1 MTAVG
6 AVGAQIWR
14 NRVVTSSVVSGKLA
28 VEGGT
33 PVRGSDNPFTRNSPR
48 DMAPKALDLVKK
60 VLDSGWTY
68 NMVADFE
75 KAFAEACGTDY
86 AVGVS
91 NCTAANHAVLG
102 ALGIGPGDEVVVSA
116 ISDYGSIAGIGYQG
130 AKVVFSD
137 VDEHTGKATAEEME
151 KVITPRTKA
160 IIAVHFYGQMCEM
173 DPIIELGGR
182 HGVPVIEDVA
192 QTTLGYYKGKAAGS
206 IADVG
211 TFSFNSSKLLS
222 TNTGGAVTTNDG
234 KLAEAVHRFAVDR
247 GAIYLINQIGAAR
260 YHPNPGFNYRMGELE
275 AGVAIANLE
284 TLPEQNR
291 KRIERAEKLSAELD
305 KIDGLITPQVKER
318 GSHLY
323 WMYHVQFEQE
333 KFRVGTDQI
342 ERAINAEGLDGMFP
356 MYYLIP
362 HSHHFLE
369 NREQDLARLVNA
381 RSHVERTFRFSWTYK
396 MTDDDIADIAEV
408 FAKVT
413 DAYRA

>member
-1 MTAVG
+1 MG
-6 AVGAQIWR
+6 
-14 NRVVTSSVVSGKLA
+14 
-28 VEGGT
+28 
-33 PVRGSDNPFTRNSPR
+33 
-48 DMAPKALDLVKK
+48 PKALGLVKK

-75 KAFAEACGTDY
+75 KVFAEACGTDY

-91 NCTAANHAVLG
+91 NCTAANHAMLG
-102 ALGIGPGDEVVVSA
+102 ALGIGPGDEVVVSG
-116 ISDYGSIAGIGYQG
+116 ISDYGSIAGIGYEG
-130 AKVVFSD
+130 ATPVFSD
-137 VDEHTGKATAEEME
+137 VDEHTGKATAEEMA

-173 DPIIELGGR
+173 DPIVELGAR

-192 QTTLGYYKGKAAGS
+192 QTTLGHYKGRAAGS
-206 IADVG
+206 IGDAG

-234 KLAEAVHRFAVDR
+234 ELAEAVHRFAVDR

-284 TLPEQNR
+284 TLPEQNQ
-291 KRIERAEKLSAELD
+291 KRIERAEKLSAELN

-323 WMYHVQFEQE
+323 WMYHVQFERE
-333 KFRVGTDQI
+333 KFRVGMDQI

-396 MTDDDIADIAEV
+396 MTDDDITDIAQV

>member
-14 NRVVTSSVVSGKLA
+14 NRVVTTSVASGKLA

-33 PVRGSDNPFTRNSPR
+33 PVRGPDNPFTRNSPR
-48 DMAPKALDLVKK
+48 DMGPKALDLVKK

-75 KAFAEACGTDY
+75 KVFAEACGTDY

-91 NCTAANHAVLG
+91 NCTAANHAMLG
-102 ALGIGPGDEVVVSA
+102 ALGIGPGDEVVVSG
-116 ISDYGSIAGIGYQG
+116 ISDYGSIAGIGYEG
-130 AKVVFSD
+130 ATVVFSD

-173 DPIIELGGR
+173 DPIVELGAR

-192 QTTLGYYKGKAAGS
+192 QTTLGHYKGKAAGS
-206 IADVG
+206 IGDAG

-234 KLAEAVHRFAVDR
+234 ELAEAVHRFAVDR
-247 GAIYLINQIGAAR
+247 GAIYLVNQIGAAR

-284 TLPEQNR
+284 TLPEQNQ
-291 KRIERAEKLSAELD
+291 KRIERAEKLSAELN

-323 WMYHVQFEQE
+323 WMYHVQFERE
-333 KFRVGTDQI
+333 KFRVGMDQI

-362 HSHHFLE
+362 HSHHFIE

-396 MTDDDIADIAEV
+396 MTDDDITDIAQV

>member
-1 MTAVG
+1 MG
-6 AVGAQIWR
+6 
-14 NRVVTSSVVSGKLA
+14 
-28 VEGGT
+28 
-33 PVRGSDNPFTRNSPR
+33 
-48 DMAPKALDLVKK
+48 PKALGLVKK

-75 KAFAEACGTDY
+75 KVFAEACGTDY

-116 ISDYGSIAGIGYQG
+116 ISDYGSIAGIGYEG
-130 AKVVFSD
+130 ATVVFSD

-173 DPIIELGGR
+173 DPIVELGAR

-192 QTTLGYYKGKAAGS
+192 QTTLGHYKGKAAGS
-206 IADVG
+206 IGDAG

-234 KLAEAVHRFAVDR
+234 ELAEAVHRFAVDR
-247 GAIYLINQIGAAR
+247 GAIYLVNQIGAAR

-284 TLPEQNR
+284 TLPEQNQ
-291 KRIERAEKLSAELD
+291 KRIERAEKLSAELN
-305 KIDGLITPQVKER
+305 KIDGLITPRVKER

-323 WMYHVQFEQE
+323 WMYHVQFERE
-333 KFRVGTDQI
+333 KFRVGMDQI

-396 MTDDDIADIAEV
+396 MTDDDITDIAQV

>member
-1 MTAVG
+1 MAT
-6 AVGAQIWR
+6 
-14 NRVVTSSVVSGKLA
+14 TSVVSGTLA

-33 PVRGSDNPFTRNSPR
+33 PVRGTDNPFTRNSPR
-48 DMAPKALDLVKK
+48 DMGPKALDLVKK

-75 KAFAEACGTDY
+75 KVFAEACGTDY

-91 NCTAANHAVLG
+91 NCTGANHAVLG
-102 ALGIGPGDEVVVSA
+102 ALGIGSGDEVVVSA

-130 AKVVFSD
+130 ATPVFSD

-173 DPIIELGGR
+173 DPIIELGR
-182 HGVPVIEDVA
+182 KHGVPVIEDVA
-192 QTTLGYYKGKAAGS
+192 QTTLGHYKGKAAGS
-206 IADVG
+206 IADFG
-211 TFSFNSSKLLS
+211 TFSFNASKLLS

-234 KLAEAVHRFAVDR
+234 EMAEAVRRFAVDR
-247 GAIYLINQIGAAR
+247 GAIYLVNQIGAAR

-284 TLPEQNR
+284 TLPEQNQL
-291 KRIERAEKLSAELD
+291 RIERAEKLSAELD
-305 KIDGLITPQVKER
+305 KIDGLITPQVTEK

-323 WMYHVQFEQE
+323 WMYHVQFERE
-333 KFRVGTDQI
+333 KFRVGMDQI
-342 ERAINAEGLDGMFP
+342 ERALNAEGLGGMFP

-396 MTDDDIADIAEV
+396 MTDDDIDGIADA
-408 FAKVT
+408 FTKVT

>member
-1 MTAVG
+1 M
-6 AVGAQIWR
+6 
-14 NRVVTSSVVSGKLA
+14 VTSSVASGKLA

-33 PVRGSDNPFTRNSPR
+33 PVRGPDNPFTRNSPR
-48 DMAPKALDLVKK
+48 EMGPKALDLVKK

-68 NMVADFE
+68 SMVADFE
-75 KAFAEACGTDY
+75 KVFAEACETDC

-102 ALGIGPGDEVVVSA
+102 ALGVGPGDEVVVSA

-130 AKVVFSD
+130 AKIAFSD
-137 VDEHTGKATAEEME
+137 VDEHTGKTTAEEME

-173 DPIIELGGR
+173 DPIVELGR
-182 HGVPVIEDVA
+182 KHGVPVIEDVA
-192 QTTLGYYKGKAAGS
+192 QTTLGHYKGKTAGS
-206 IADVG
+206 IGDIG

-222 TNTGGAVTTNDG
+222 TNTGGAVTTDNQE
-234 KLAEAVHRFAVDR
+234 LAEAVRRFAVDR
-247 GAIYLINQIGAAR
+247 GAIYLVNQIGAAR
-260 YHPNPGFNYRMGELE
+260 YHPGPGYNYRMGELE
-275 AGVAIANLE
+275 AAVAIANLE
-284 TLPEQNR
+284 TLPAQNER
-291 KRIERAEKLSAELD
+291 RIERGEKLSAELA
-305 KIDGLITPQVKER
+305 KIDGLTPPRVTEP

-323 WMYHVQFEQE
+323 WMYHVQFDRE
-333 KFRVGTDQI
+333 KFRVGMDEI
-342 ERAINAEGLDGMFP
+342 ELAIKAEGLDGMFP

-381 RSHVERTFRFSWTYK
+381 RSHVETTFRFSWTYR
-396 MTDDDIADIAEV
+396 MTDSDITDIAEV